1 MSKIK
6 TFELCIDEHLANE
19 LQEIAE
25 ENRITWSDIFRR
37 AIALYKIAKKAQ
49 QDKGMI
55 LIRESNN
62 HERELVGI

>member
-6 TFELCIDEHLANE
+6 TFELCIDEQLANE

-25 ENRITWSDIFRR
+25 EN
-37 AIALYKIAKKAQ
+37 
-49 QDKGMI
+49 GMI

>member
-1 MSKIK
+1 MAD
-6 TFELCIDEHLANE
+6 TRFEVRINERLANE
-19 LQEIAE
+19 LQEIAD
-25 ENRITWSDIFRR
+25 ENGLTKSDIFRR